1 MVEFQGETVAGAMC
15 SRKRREA
22 SQAPAGKL
30 EEFCGRAALLA
41 GAIERDA
48 GAGFGLKLDGW
59 MADDLCEGERCSVE
73 RKVAVPD
80 LRDYRG
86 VCGAVLGN
94 GREGDSRCGGFR
106 ADHAGAVV
114 RAVPPATGRETR
126 FRAGGDGEHRRDQR
140 EAEEEE

>member
-1 MVEFQGETVAGAMC
+1 MVEFQWERVAGAMC
-15 SRKRREA
+15 SRERREA

-30 EEFCGRAALLA
+30 EKFYGGSALLA
-41 GAIERDA
+41 GTVERDA
-48 GAGFGLKLDGW
+48 GAGFGLKLDGG
-59 MADDLCEGERCSVE
+59 MADDLCEGERCTVE

-94 GREGDSRCGGFR
+94 GREDDSRCGGFWV
-106 ADHAGAVV
+106 HPAGAVV

-140 EAEEEE
+140 EAEKKE